1 MNDSRYSTIR
11 QSELRQ
17 RGFARASCTPASIL
31 GLLLLAL
38 VVGAPSAF
46 ADDGVVFESHASGTT
61 AGGGVL
67 IGSGKVLAHS
77 FRLTQTT
84 HISALGAMAE
94 SSSGTLYAA
103 LYRIDNT
110 HDTFDAVGNADLLA
124 TTVLSPGDTP
134 ADVSGPVSVTV
145 PPGWYAIGVGIG
157 RHGATAG
164 HFQAFLPDLDNT
176 EAANSFGP
184 YAISTSDNSRTLYA
198 SSWRFFV
205 LGHGVADP
213 APSTDFSYRSAEPWA
228 FDNWDGMTMNANSHF
243 ANRFEIGAT
252 AHVYHVG
259 AWLAYGNGG
268 SVFAAIVRLPTAD
281 AYPPLYGT
289 QNFDDALVG
298 TTLIEDVGFAP
309 DEYSGSFPG
318 LELTPGHYA
327 LIFGSGRFG
336 ATGTAGLMTLH
347 DGGLGSKTFAYGGS
361 YWADLQPPIYTHM
374 TLSGLLPTVQAN
386 PDPVAFAPGAIGGNQ
401 QQNVTLTNTGVLPIQ
416 IDGLN
421 VTGANQAMFTIG
433 DPNGCVDAPLAA
445 AAQCT
450 FTIAYSPQTAAS
462 HVADLRVASNGS
474 PDPLVVPLSGSSVGL
489 DVDIDDG
496 GDYAAYATTRHYV
509 LTVTNTSDSEQSDIA
524 VTATLP
530 AQLDATTATWSCVT
544 GCNASGIG
552 NLSDQVASLAVGA
565 SVVYAIDAPVKADA
579 AGDTTEVDATATAS
593 SIGPFTGKDT
603 DTLVIFRDGFD
614 NE

>member
-1 MNDSRYSTIR
+1 MHA
-11 QSELRQ
+11 LR
-17 RGFARASCTPASIL
+17 TLASIM
-31 GLLLLAL
+31 GLSLLAL
-38 VVGAPSAF
+38 TTWVPSAL

-67 IGSGKVLAHS
+67 IGTGRVYAHS

-84 HISALGAMAE
+84 HISALGAMAQ

-110 HDTFDAVGNADLLA
+110 HDTFDAAGNADLLA
-124 TTVLSPGDTP
+124 TTVLSPGAIA

-145 PPGWYAIGVGIG
+145 PPGWYAVGVGIG
-157 RHGATAG
+157 RHGASAG
-164 HFQAFLPDLDNT
+164 NFGAFLPDLDNA
-176 EAANSFGP
+176 EAANSYGP
-184 YAISTSDNSRTLYA
+184 YAISTSDNSNTGYA

-205 LGHGVADP
+205 LGHAVADP

-228 FDNWDGMTMNANSHF
+228 FDNWDGMTMSATSHF
-243 ANRFEIGAT
+243 ANRFEVGAT
-252 AHVYHVG
+252 IHVYHVG
-259 AWLAYGNGG
+259 AWLAYGSGG
-268 SVFAAIVRLPTAD
+268 SLFAAIVRLPTAD

-289 QNFDDALVG
+289 QDFNESLVG
-298 TTLIEDVGFAP
+298 TTLIDDVEFP
-309 DEYSGSFPG
+309 PREYTGSFPG
-318 LELTPGHYA
+318 LELTPGYYA
-327 LIFGSGRFG
+327 LIFGAGRFG
-336 ATGTAGLMTLH
+336 AAGTGGLMTLR

-361 YWADLQPPIYTHM
+361 YWADLQPPTYTWM

-401 QQNVTLTNTGVLPIQ
+401 QQNVTLTNTGALPIQ
-416 IDGLN
+416 IEGLN
-421 VTGANQAMFTIG
+421 VTGANQAMFTVD
-433 DPNGCVDAPLAA
+433 DPNGCMDAPLAA

-462 HVADLRVASNGS
+462 HVADLRVASNAL

-489 DVDIDDG
+489 DVNIDDA

-509 LTVTNTSDSEQSDIA
+509 LTVTNTSESDQSNIA

-530 AQLDATTATWSCVT
+530 AQLDAATAAWSCVS
-544 GCNASGIG
+544 GCSASGTG
-552 NLSDQVASLAVGA
+552 NLSDQVASLAAGA

-579 AGDTTEVDATATAS
+579 AGDTTQVGAAATSS

-614 NE
+614 GE